1 MTFGGITA
9 DSGFLVG
16 VERSKQRALLPLK
29 VAIAGKLRISVP
41 VAVVAEWWRGGPRQ
55 AQILKAFEV
64 APMTERIARSA
75 GEAIAAV
82 PGATVVDAIVMASA
96 AARGG
101 VVYTSDFDDWAAGR
115 RACARLSQPA
125 SRGWKGAKPRA
136 TKPHRPGRHRHSWAA
151 ARASAANR
159 RAELEERSCRR

>member
-1 MTFGGITA
+1 MSFSGITA
-9 DSGFLVG
+9 DTGFLVG

-29 VAIAGKLRISVP
+29 VAIARKLRISVP

-64 APMTERIARSA
+64 EPMTERIARSA

-101 VVYTSDFDDWAAGR
+101 LVYTSDFEDLSRLCGHF
-115 RACARLSQPA
+115 RAVRVLSI
-125 SRGWKGAKPRA
+125 
-136 TKPHRPGRHRHSWAA
+136 
-151 ARASAANR
+151 
-159 RAELEERSCRR
+159 